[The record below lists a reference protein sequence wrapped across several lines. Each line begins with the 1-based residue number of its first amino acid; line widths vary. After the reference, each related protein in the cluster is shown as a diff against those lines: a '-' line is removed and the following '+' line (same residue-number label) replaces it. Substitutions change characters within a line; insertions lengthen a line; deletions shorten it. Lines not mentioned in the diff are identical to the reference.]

1 MKIAVIGTGLMGA
14 ALAEALLNA
23 SHDVIVWNRSPAKLI
38 PLQTIGAVIA
48 DSAGQA
54 ITTADVSLLVL
65 SDAAS
70 VAAVLFDPETTGT
83 LRGQRLINVATVSPD
98 EIENLAR
105 EVSAFGGSLAEVTV
119 IAYPNQV
126 RDQEAQFVLGCPN
139 EDEELWQD
147 VFGSIG
153 TTVMRC
159 GDVGDAARGD
169 LAFAA
174 TYVFNVTAAAYTA
187 AMGSLLG
194 VPEAIIE
201 HQLTSSPAIT
211 VTGANQ
217 LLSQIFARKYEE
229 SLASIDTVKMALEMA
244 LPQAQKIGIPTKI
257 LEGFLEIYTDAS
269 DRGYG
274 SKDIASVFEVLV
286 NPTTANS

>member
-23 SHDVIVWNRSPAKLI
+23 GHDIIVWNRSPAKLE
-38 PLQTIGAVIA
+38 PLSSMGAVIA
-48 DSAGQA
+48 SNAGSAIA
-54 ITTADVSLLVL
+54 EADVSLLVL

-70 VAAVLFDPETTGT
+70 IKSVLLDPQTVGA
-83 LRGQRLINVATVSPD
+83 LKGQKLINVATISPD
-98 EIENLAR
+98 EIENLAH
-105 EVSAFGGSLAEVTV
+105 EVSSFGGSLAEVTV
-119 IAYPNQV
+119 IAYPHQV
-126 RDQEAQFVLGCPN
+126 RGKEAQFVLGCPN
-139 EDEELWQD
+139 EDEKLWRD

-159 GDVGDAARGD
+159 GDVGDASRGD

-201 HQLTSSPAIT
+201 HQLTASPAIT
-211 VTGANQ
+211 VTGADQ
-217 LLSQIFARKYEE
+217 LLPQIFARKYEE

-286 NPTTANS
+286 NPTTSNR